1 MFGKSNFN
9 TEEGFDR
16 WFQGAFLGNGGT
28 WEDNEAPGF
37 HYKAAQDEY
46 ATALLGNKTVEW
58 LRRDN
63 VTGQASGG
71 RPFFA
76 YFAPHCPHTPAAP
89 ADWYA
94 DACEGVTSQKD
105 WDAWATDHSKPM
117 PDEVEYFK
125 KCDPNVPRLKP
136 ISHSDYL
143 GGAGW
148 FPIGTFL

>member
-1 MFGKSNFN
+1 MAQKTYGTRGRARFTAHFN
-9 TEEGFDR
+9 LAKKEYEEDLALTG
-16 WFQGAFLGNGGT
+16 GAGDVWWVADKKLLKFL
-28 WEDNEAPGF
+28 
-37 HYKAAQDEY
+37 
-46 ATALLGNKTVEW
+46 
-58 LRRDN
+58 
-63 VTGQASGG
+63 
-71 RPFFA
+71 
-76 YFAPHCPHTPAAP
+76 
-89 ADWYA
+89 
-94 DACEGVTSQKD
+94 KD